1 MVIFVTT
8 AGEMMTDNSLCTA
21 TNCVVSR
28 ECRRHAD
35 CQGGFKPNDYWQS
48 YSVFEPEKEADCF
61 GFVRKKCTPIG
72 ALIHEW
78 RKDPERAEMIKLERK
93 Q

>member
-1 MVIFVTT
+1 M
-8 AGEMMTDNSLCTA
+8 ADMSLCST

-48 YSVFEPEKEADCF
+48 YSEFEPEKGADCW
-61 GFVRKKCTPIG
+61 GFIRQKCTPIG
-72 ALIHEW
+72 ALIHGLS
-78 RKDPERAEMIKLERK
+78 KDPERAEMIKSEGK